1 MTKQDYNRYTKMYS
15 VPAGAILNHLIG
27 RQDKS
32 KAEIARL
39 SNLIPQRLNDLING
53 TRRFTVDVSLR
64 IEKVLKINYNG
75 FFYLHQAQH
84 DIFEAENRRK
94 VQFPDISALSKTTF
108 WDTNVEDIDFE
119 NSYKFV
125 ISRVLEYGTDSELKA
140 IVAFYGKSKVLSVAD
155 EKKLFRI
162 YDLVERRKN
171 EIAL

>member
-1 MTKQDYNRYTKMYS
+1 MYS

-53 TRRFTVDVSLR
+53 TRRFTVEISFR

-94 VQFPDISALSKTTF
+94 VQFPNVSVLSKTTF
-108 WDTNVEDIDFE
+108 WDTNVDEIDFE
-119 NSYKFV
+119 KSFKFV
-125 ISRVLEYGTDSELKA
+125 ISRVLEYGTDEEFNA
-140 IVAFYGKSKVLSVAD
+140 IVAYYGKSKVKSVAD
-155 EKKLFRI
+155 ERKLFRI